1 MNYKV
6 DIVSLWCYSVAIL
19 KRIRPVHLEIQTHR
33 ANPVGV
39 LRSSFRQDDQIRHTN
54 HGRITGLSLD
64 QLKLIQAAFRGQ
76 VVPKDSPQAFQTLN
90 SREYGASYA
99 LLRLAKELELDK
111 ALYSRHEPWVQDCL
125 ALIVGRLVYAGS
137 KLALSHQWKNTA
149 LWELCGVEGPVEV
162 EEHCYLPMDR
172 LLERQRAIQ
181 RTLAGRHLPNGHL
194 VLYDITSTYFEGA
207 YLESQIVLFGYNR
220 DGKKGHEQVVLGL
233 LCNAEGCPVGVEVFA
248 GNTQDASTV
257 VAKIQ
262 ELRRDYG
269 LKEVTFVGDRG
280 MVTQANAEELKGVE
294 GLHTISALTHRQ
306 ILQLVERKLIQA
318 ELFDE
323 QRIVEVIDPE
333 KPEQRYCLCRNPQS
347 GTRESATR
355 QRLLE
360 RTREALDK
368 IVARKKKGST
378 EQLSAQVGKILAR
391 YKMGKFVEWQI
402 DTGRLQWHLKEAH
415 IEQEKLFD
423 GCYIVS
429 ATVPKEQM
437 NQDEVVRTY
446 KSLSLVE
453 QAFRNLKTVSLEI
466 RPVYHR
472 KDDRIR
478 SHVFL
483 CVLAFYLQWHLQ
495 KRLQPLF
502 EADGQGKHRQWTV
515 ENVIERL
522 RGIRKQRVKVADVE
536 FDQVTQADPEQQ
548 KILELMRVRL

>member
-1 MNYKV
+1 MKP
-6 DIVSLWCYSVAIL
+6 
-19 KRIRPVHLEIQTHR
+19 IRPVHFEIQTHR

-39 LRSSFRQDDQIRHTN
+39 LRSSFRQDGKIKHTN
-54 HGRITGLSLD
+54 HGRITGLPLD
-64 QLKLIQAAFRGQ
+64 QLKLIRAAFRGE
-76 VVPKDSPQAFQTLN
+76 VIPKGSPGAFETRD

-99 LLRLAKELELDK
+99 LLQLAKELGLDR
-111 ALYSRHEPWVQDCL
+111 ALYSRNEPWVQDCL
-125 ALIVGRLVYAGS
+125 AMIVGRVVYAGS
-137 KLALSHQWKNTA
+137 KLALSNQWKNTA
-149 LWELCGVEGPVEV
+149 LWELCGVEGPVDV

-181 RTLAGRHLPNGHL
+181 RTLASKHLKNGHL

-257 VAKIQ
+257 LAKIQ

-280 MVTQANAEELKGVE
+280 MVTQTNAEELKQVK

-306 ILQLVERKLIQA
+306 IVELVERKVIQA

-323 QRIVEVIDPE
+323 KRIAEVIDPE
-333 KPEQRYCLCRNPQS
+333 KPQQRYCLCRNPQ
-347 GTRESATR
+347 TQARETATR
-355 QRLLE
+355 QRLLD

-378 EQLSAQVGKILAR
+378 EKLSAQVGKLLAR

-402 DTGRLQWHLKEAH
+402 DTGRLKWHLKEAH

-446 KSLSLVE
+446 KNLSVVE

-466 RPVYHR
+466 RPVYHK

-483 CVLAFYLQWHLQ
+483 CVLAFYLQWHMQ
-495 KRLQPLF
+495 RRLQPLF
-502 EADGQGKHRQWTV
+502 EADGEGKNRQWTV

-522 RGIRKQRVKVADVE
+522 MGIRKERVKVAEVE
-536 FDQVTQADPEQQ
+536 YDQVTQADQEQQ
-548 KILELMRVRL
+548 RILDLMKVKL

>member
-1 MNYKV
+1 
-6 DIVSLWCYSVAIL
+6 L
-19 KRIRPVHLEIQTHR
+19 KPLPPVHLEIQTHR

-39 LRSSFRQDDQIRHTN
+39 LRSSFREGDKIRHTN
-54 HGRITGLSLD
+54 HGRLTGLALD

-76 VVPKDSPQAFQTLN
+76 VIPKHSPQAFQTLN

-99 LLRLAKELELDK
+99 LLQLAKELEVDR
-111 ALYSRHEPWVQDCL
+111 ALYSRNQPWVQDCL
-125 ALIVGRLVYAGS
+125 AMIVGRVVYAGS

-149 LWELCGVEGPVEV
+149 LWELCGVQGPVDV
-162 EEHCYLPMDR
+162 QEHCYLPMDR

-181 RTLAGRHLPNGHL
+181 RTLASKHLQNGHL

-207 YLESQIVLFGYNR
+207 YLESEIVLFGYNR

-262 ELRRDYG
+262 ELRGDYG

-280 MVTQANAEELKGVE
+280 MVTQTNAEKLKEVK

-306 ILQLVERKLIQA
+306 IVDLVERKIIQA

-333 KPEQRYCLCRNPQS
+333 KPQQRYCLCRNPQTGS
-347 GTRESATR
+347 RETATR
-355 QRLLE
+355 QRLLD

-368 IVARKKKGST
+368 MVGRPRKAST
-378 EQLSAQVGKILAR
+378 EKLSAQVGKILAR
-391 YKMGKFVEWQI
+391 YKMGKFVEWHVQQ
-402 DTGRLQWHLKEAH
+402 GRLQWQFNQAH

-423 GCYIVS
+423 GCYIIS
-429 ATVPKEQM
+429 ATVPQEQM
-437 NQDEVVRTY
+437 NRDEVVGTY
-446 KSLSLVE
+446 KNLSVVE

-466 RPVYHR
+466 RPVYHK
-472 KDDRIR
+472 KDDRIC

-495 KRLQPLF
+495 QRLKPLF
-502 EADGQGKHRQWTV
+502 EADGEGKNRQWTL
-515 ENVIERL
+515 ENAIERL
-522 RGIRKQRVKVADVE
+522 RGIRKQRVKVAEVE
-536 FDQVTQADPEQQ
+536 FEQVTQADEEQQ
-548 KILELMRVRL
+548 KILDLLKVKL

>member
-1 MNYKV
+1 M
-6 DIVSLWCYSVAIL
+6 
-19 KRIRPVHLEIQTHR
+19 
-33 ANPVGV
+33 
-39 LRSSFRQDDQIRHTN
+39 RSSFRQGDQIKHTN
-54 HGRITGLSLD
+54 HGRITGLPLE
-64 QLKLIQAAFRGQ
+64 QLKLIQAAFRGE

-99 LLRLAKELELDK
+99 LLQLAKELELDR
-111 ALYSRHEPWVQDCL
+111 ALYSRNEPWVQDCL
-125 ALIVGRLVYAGS
+125 AMIVGRVVYAGS
-137 KLALSHQWKNTA
+137 KLALSNQWKNTA
-149 LWELCGVEGPVEV
+149 LWELCGVDGPVDV

-172 LLERQRAIQ
+172 LLERQRAIEH
-181 RTLAGRHLPNGHL
+181 TLASKHLQNGHL

-280 MVTQANAEELKGVE
+280 MVTQANAEQLSQVE

-306 ILQLVERKLIQA
+306 IVALVERKVIQA
-318 ELFDE
+318 E
-323 QRIVEVIDPE
+323 
-333 KPEQRYCLCRNPQS
+333 
-347 GTRESATR
+347 
-355 QRLLE
+355 
-360 RTREALDK
+360 
-368 IVARKKKGST
+368 
-378 EQLSAQVGKILAR
+378 LSAQVGKILAR

-402 DTGRLQWHLKEAH
+402 ETGRLKWHFKEAH

-437 NQDEVVRTY
+437 NQDEVVETY
-446 KSLSLVE
+446 KNLSVVE

-466 RPVYHR
+466 RPVYHK

-478 SHVFL
+478 SHVLL
-483 CVLAFYLQWHLQ
+483 CVLAFYLQWHMQ
-495 KRLQPLF
+495 QRLKPLF
-502 EADGQGKHRQWTV
+502 EADGEGKNRQWTI

-522 RGIRKQRVKVADVE
+522 RAIRKQRVKVAGVE
-536 FDQVTQADPEQQ
+536 FDQVSQADQEQQ
-548 KILELMRVRL
+548 KILDLMKVKL